1 MAHHRGVTKKKI
13 NFTIDGK
20 SYEADEGM
28 TWEQWVNSTY
38 NTDGFFIR
46 SDSSRLELVDK
57 TKNYTLTIIP
67 TNTITADETYIMGPS
82 KTV

>member
-1 MAHHRGVTKKKI
+1 
-13 NFTIDGK
+13 
-20 SYEADEGM
+20 M
-28 TWEQWVNSTY
+28 TWEQWVNSAY

-46 SDSSRLELVDK
+46 ADSSRLELVDK

>member
-46 SDSSRLELVDK
+46 ADSSRLELVDK

>member
-1 MAHHRGVTKKKI
+1 MAHHRGVTKKI
-13 NFTIDGK
+13 NFTIDGT
-20 SYEADEGM
+20 SYEADECM
-28 TWEQWVNSTY
+28 TWEQWVNSAY

-46 SDSSRLELVDK
+46 ADSSRLELVDK

-67 TNTITADETYIMGPS
+67 TNTITADETYTMGPS